1 MMRLFLL
8 FCSALVVGGGLV
20 YLIQQGSG
28 YVLLVWGDTSVEM
41 SLWFG
46 LSVFIVAAMVLSVC
60 FAMVRGGVRGIYSTT
75 QKIVSRGLERAQQ
88 QTISGLIDF
97 IEGDWMPAHRKLTR
111 SAKKVPA
118 PIINYLAA
126 ARCAYELGNKQEA
139 LQLLHDA
146 EKSTDKIA
154 NHGEL
159 AIALT
164 QARMQLSNQQFE
176 QALAILT
183 RAAEKSPNHNVVLS
197 LQQQVYIAL
206 KDWDALRRLL
216 PKLHQQNIGSVE
228 QRYHLEQRLYR
239 ELFNGCMSKNKAQQ
253 KEKKYT
259 AIKQCWKGLPAHFQ
273 QDEVILTAYANA
285 LFALQKNE
293 EVESV
298 LLAGLNREWRD
309 PWVILYGLIASVDK
323 EQSLKNAEKWLKTQ
337 TKNPNLLL
345 TLGRLCLQNQQW
357 GRAKD
362 FLKESLSLQE
372 KPETYAELARLYDFL
387 GEVKESQE
395 ASRKGLLRLTDALVM
410 VEGFKK

>member
-8 FCSALVVGGGLV
+8 LCSALVVGGGLV

-28 YVLLVWGDTSVEM
+28 YVLLVWGDTSIEM

-46 LSVFIVAAMVLSVC
+46 LIVFVIATLVLSICV
-60 FAMVRGGVRGIYSTT
+60 AIIRGGIRGVYSTT
-75 QKIVSRGLERAQQ
+75 QKIVGRGLERAQQ

-97 IEGDWMPAHRKLTR
+97 IEGDWLPAHKKLIR

-126 ARCAYELGNKQEA
+126 ARCAHELGNKQDA

-146 EKSTDKIA
+146 EKSTDK
-154 NHGEL
+154 NTSHGEL

-164 QARMQLSNQQFE
+164 QVRMQLSSQQFE

-183 RAAEKSPNHNVVLS
+183 RAAEKNSNHNVVLR

-206 KDWDALRRLL
+206 NDWGALKRLL
-216 PKLHQQNIGSVE
+216 PKLHQQKIGNVE

-239 ELFNGCMSKNKAQQ
+239 ELFNACICKNKAQKQ
-253 KEKKYT
+253 EEKYV
-259 AIKQCWKGLPAHFQ
+259 AVKQCWKDLPAHFR
-273 QDEVILTAYANA
+273 QDEVILTAYVNE
-285 LFALQKNE
+285 LFALHKSAA
-293 EVESV
+293 VESL
-298 LLAGLNREWRD
+298 LLAELNREWRD
-309 PWVILYGLIASVDK
+309 QWVISYGLIVSVNK
-323 EQSLKNAEKWLKTQ
+323 EKSLKNAEKWLKKQ
-337 TKNPNLLL
+337 AKNPCLLL
-345 TLGRLCLQNQQW
+345 TLGRLCLQNQQC

-372 KPETYAELARLYDFL
+372 KPETYAELARLYAFL
-387 GEVKESQE
+387 GEAEASQE
-395 ASRKGLLRLTDALVM
+395 ASRKGLLHLTDALVTI
-410 VEGFKK
+410 EEFER

>member
-8 FCSALVVGGGLV
+8 LCSALVVGGGVV

-41 SLWFG
+41 SMWFG
-46 LSVFIVAAMVLSVC
+46 LMVFIVAALVLSVC
-60 FAMVRGGVRGIYSTT
+60 FAIIRGGIRGVNSTT
-75 QKIVSRGLERAQQ
+75 QKIVGRSLERAQQ

-97 IEGDWMPAHRKLTR
+97 IEGDWMPAHKKLIR

-126 ARCAYELGNKQEA
+126 ARCAYELGHKQEA

-146 EKSTDKIA
+146 EKSTDKSA

-164 QARMQLSNQQFE
+164 QARMQLSSQQFE

-183 RAAEKSPNHNVVLS
+183 RAAEKNPNHNVVLS

-206 KDWDALRRLL
+206 KDWGALKRLL
-216 PKLHQQNIGSVE
+216 PKLHQQNIGSIE

-239 ELFNGCMSKNKAQQ
+239 ELFNECLSKNKTQ
-253 KEKKYT
+253 KEAARYV
-259 AIKQCWKGLPAHFQ
+259 AIKQCWKTLPAHFR
-273 QDEVILTAYANA
+273 QDEVILTAYAHE
-285 LFALQKNE
+285 LFALHKNE

-298 LLAGLNREWRD
+298 LLVGLNREWRD
-309 PWVILYGLIASVDK
+309 QWVTLYGLIPSVDK

-337 TKNPNLLL
+337 AKNPSLLL
-345 TLGRLCLQNQQW
+345 ALGRLCLQNQQW

-372 KPETYAELARLYDFL
+372 KPETYAELARLYDYL
-387 GEVKESQE
+387 GEVKASQE
-395 ASRKGLLRLTDALVM
+395 ASRKGLLRLTNTLVT
-410 VEGFKK
+410 VEGFER